1 MFGMHVSILRKY
13 RPTTKLS
20 CSHRTR
26 EIGPRDSTLPKIER
40 VYPRALY
47 GTISNDLQAIEKL
60 LTRLRKAHGGNPCLE
75 LCYEAGPCGF
85 GIARRLR
92 QLGVPCMVVAPSM
105 TPRRS
110 GERVKTDRRDAVTL
124 ARLLRAGE
132 LKAIYIPEP
141 TDEAI
146 RDLCRARTDAV
157 DDLRRSRY
165 RLKALLLRHGYRYH
179 GKSAWSQAH
188 MRTCVNWCFPIRP

>member
-1 MFGMHVSILRKY
+1 MKKELYIGLDVHKDSI
-13 RPTTKLS
+13 TVATAQ
-20 CSHRTR
+20 
-26 EIGPRDSTLPKIER
+26 GGRDGEVR
-40 VYPRALY
+40 LY

-60 LTRLRKAHGGNPCLE
+60 LARLRKAHEENPRIE
-75 LCYEAGPCGF
+75 VCYEAGPCGF
-85 GIARRLR
+85 VIARRLR
-92 QLGVPCMVVAPSM
+92 QLGVPCIVVAPSM

-110 GERVKTDRRDAVTL
+110 GDRIKTDRRDAIKL

-157 DDLRRSRY
+157 DQLP
-165 RLKALLLRHGYRYH
+165 
-179 GKSAWSQAH
+179 
-188 MRTCVNWCFPIRP
+188 T

>member
-1 MFGMHVSILRKY
+1 MPGALLRS
-13 RPTTKLS
+13 RPMRIRHCAS
-20 CSHRTR
+20 AAPTR
-26 EIGPRDSTLPKIER
+26 GP
-40 VYPRALY
+40 V
-47 GTISNDLQAIEKL
+47 
-60 LTRLRKAHGGNPCLE
+60 HGGGSLDDT
-75 LCYEAGPCGF
+75 EA
-85 GIARRLR
+85 
-92 QLGVPCMVVAPSM
+92 
-105 TPRRS
+105 RS